1 MPQKPRNLHPD
12 DAQDERLAALPL
24 DTAYTYAYLPT
35 VLDDEGRAKDQP
47 AVLNGYLWPLR
58 ADAHPTDAM
67 EADLAALHEAG
78 LICRYEVTARPYLH
92 DPRWKTRHKVARPT
106 PSTLPP
112 CPEHE
117 KGFDEAVTETLGRFA
132 EQMNSVVEVAAS
144 HIDQKRIGDSVARL
158 VEDVTYL
165 VDPEK
170 AVANGQKVRKM
181 FSRSKNGEEQG
192 AEPGAEL
199 GPEPGGPQ

>member
-1 MPQKPRNLHPD
+1 MPQKPRTIHPD
-12 DAQDERLAALPL
+12 DAQDERLTALPL
-24 DTAYTYAYLPT
+24 ETAYTYAYLPT

-58 ADAHPTDAM
+58 ADGHPTDAM
-67 EADLAALHEAG
+67 EADLAALAEAG
-78 LICRYEVTARPYLH
+78 LICRYEVSGRPYLH
-92 DPRWKTRHKVARPT
+92 DPRWKVRHKVPRPS

-117 KGFDEAVTETLGRFA
+117 KSFDEAVTETMGRFA
-132 EQMNSVVEVAAS
+132 EQVNAVVGVAAS
-144 HIDQKRIGDSVARL
+144 HIDQKRIQDSFARL

-170 AVANGQKVRKM
+170 AVANGQKVRNL
-181 FSRSKNGEEQG
+181 FNRSRADG
-192 AEPGAEL
+192 ARSDELEGGA
-199 GPEPGGPQ
+199 P

>member
-1 MPQKPRNLHPD
+1 MPQKLRTIHPD

-24 DTAYTYAYLPT
+24 ETAHTYAYLPT

-58 ADAHPTDAM
+58 ADAHPTEAM
-67 EADLAALHEAG
+67 EADLAALAEAG
-78 LICRYEVTARPYLH
+78 LICRYEVTGRPYLH
-92 DPRWKTRHKVARPT
+92 DPRWKTRHKLTRPT

-112 CPEHE
+112 CAEHE
-117 KGFDEAVTETLGRFA
+117 KSFDEAVTETLGRFA
-132 EQMNSVVEVAAS
+132 EQVNSMVGVAAS
-144 HIDQKRIGDSVARL
+144 HIDQKRIQDSVARL

-170 AVANGQKVRKM
+170 AVPNGQKVRNLFNRAKVEGA
-181 FSRSKNGEEQG
+181 RSDEPRNG
-192 AEPGAEL
+192 AP
-199 GPEPGGPQ
+199 